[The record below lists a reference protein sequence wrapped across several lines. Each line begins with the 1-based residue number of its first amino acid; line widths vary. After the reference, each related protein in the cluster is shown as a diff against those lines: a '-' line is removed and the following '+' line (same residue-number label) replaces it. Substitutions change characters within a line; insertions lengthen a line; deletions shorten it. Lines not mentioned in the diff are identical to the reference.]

1 MAARLLDDTP
11 PPYVS
16 VNVSIR
22 QLHDER
28 SRAASPRSSRAPGS
42 GPNRSCS
49 RSPRVCSPTIREAIV
64 RRLDALKRLGLR
76 IAVDDFGTG
85 YSALSHLQQFPID
98 ILKIDKSFIDE
109 LHTNPQKANLVQG
122 IINLGETLELDV
134 IAEGIEQPQQADQLR
149 AMRSPLGQGFLFSR
163 PVSPE
168 KLFELLRE
176 PRHLPPLGTH

>member
-1 MAARLLDDTP
+1 MKP
-11 PPYVS
+11 
-16 VNVSIR
+16 
-22 QLHDER
+22 
-28 SRAASPRSSRAPGS
+28 SRAVSQKS
-42 GPNRSCS
+42 
-49 RSPRVCSPTIREAIV
+49 SPTRGLRPQSLVLEITEGLLADDHENIV
-64 RRLDALKRLGLR
+64 RRLHAFKRLGIR

-85 YSALSHLQQFPID
+85 YSAFSHLQHFPLD

-109 LHTNPQKANLVQG
+109 LHTNPQTASLVQG

-134 IAEGIEQPQQADQLR
+134 IAEGIEKPQQADELR

-168 KLFELLRE
+168 KLFDLLSE